1 MGAALRHAAAQAAAF
16 AVTGAPRQPLVLLL
30 TDGDA
35 HDVDAPDPA
44 YLLGDLRMAVAEA
57 ERAGV
62 RVRCLQLA
70 RPGAA
75 LALRRALGGRHAL
88 LRSAAGLQPALLPLL
103 AG

>member
-1 MGAALRHAAAQAAAF
+1 M
-16 AVTGAPRQPLVLLL
+16 LLL

-70 RPGAA
+70 RPGSVAG
-75 LALRRALGGRHAL
+75 LRRAFGGRHAQ
-88 LRSAAGLQPALLPLL
+88 LRSARALQPALLPLL